1 MTGDIPGLCRGLV
14 LESITITVKEESR
27 DLIAELNLSVAPGQ
41 VVTIMGPSGSGKS
54 TLLSYIAG
62 FLDHRTFAARGRIMV
77 GGETI
82 EALPAEDRHV
92 GILFQDPV
100 LFPHLTVS
108 GNLLFGLPRGRWRDR
123 RKRQAM
129 ASDALASAGLA
140 GFEHRDPSTL
150 SGGQKAR
157 VTLLRTLLSEPRAL
171 LLDEPFGK
179 LDVALRKDFRSFVFA
194 HARERQLP
202 TLLVTHDPADAEA
215 VGGVVIRLADAA
227 LSSDT
232 ARKNAEELLLDASPE
247 HEPFTTRKPF

>member
-1 MTGDIPGLCRGLV
+1 MTGVISRPCRGLV
-14 LESITITVKEESR
+14 LESISIAVKGASR
-27 DLIAELNLSVAPGQ
+27 DLVRELSLSVSPGQ

-62 FLDHRTFAARGRIMV
+62 FLDRRAFVAKGQVTV
-77 GGETI
+77 GGEHI
-82 EALPAEDRHV
+82 EDRPAEDRHV

-100 LFPHLTVS
+100 LFPHLTVA

-123 RKRQAM
+123 HKRRAM

-140 GFEHRDPSTL
+140 GFEDRDPSTL

-179 LDVALRKDFRSFVFA
+179 LDVALREDFRSFVFA
-194 HARERQLP
+194 HVRERQLP
-202 TLLVTHDPADAEA
+202 ALLVTHDPADAEA
-215 VGGVVIRLADAA
+215 AGGAVIHLDDAA
-227 LSSDT
+227 
-232 ARKNAEELLLDASPE
+232 ARP
-247 HEPFTTRKPF
+247 

>member
-1 MTGDIPGLCRGLV
+1 MTGVIPGPCRGLV
-14 LESITITVKEESR
+14 LESISITVKEQSR
-27 DLIAELNLSVAPGQ
+27 DLVGGLSLSVAPGQ

-62 FLDHRTFAARGRIMV
+62 FLDRRAFAAKGQIMV
-77 GGETI
+77 GGERI
-82 EALPAEDRHV
+82 DDRPAEDRHV

-100 LFPHLTVS
+100 LFPHLTVA

-157 VTLLRTLLSEPRAL
+157 VTLLRTLLSQPRAL

-179 LDVALRKDFRSFVFA
+179 LDVALREEFRSFVFA
-194 HARERQLP
+194 HVRERGLP
-202 TLLVTHDPADAEA
+202 TLLVTHDPADAESA
-215 VGGVVIRLADAA
+215 AGVLIQLDDVVVRPSAIVKTIGEGSSPVAP
-227 LSSDT
+227 LSMSG
-232 ARKNAEELLLDASPE
+232 SQC
-247 HEPFTTRKPF
+247 

>member
-1 MTGDIPGLCRGLV
+1 MTGVISRPCRGLV
-14 LESITITVKEESR
+14 LESISIAVKGASR
-27 DLIAELNLSVAPGQ
+27 DLVRELSLSVSPGQ

-62 FLDHRTFAARGRIMV
+62 FLDRRAFVAKGQVTV
-77 GGETI
+77 GGEHI
-82 EALPAEDRHV
+82 EDRPAEDRHV

-100 LFPHLTVS
+100 LFPHLTVA

-123 RKRQAM
+123 HKRRAM

-140 GFEHRDPSTL
+140 GFEDRDPSTL

-179 LDVALRKDFRSFVFA
+179 LDVALREDFRSFVFA
-194 HARERQLP
+194 HVRERQLP
-202 TLLVTHDPADAEA
+202 ALLVTHDPADAEA
-215 VGGVVIRLADAA
+215 AGGAVIHLDGAA
-227 LSSDT
+227 
-232 ARKNAEELLLDASPE
+232 AR
-247 HEPFTTRKPF
+247 

>member
-1 MTGDIPGLCRGLV
+1 MTGIIPGPCRGLV
-14 LESITITVKEESR
+14 LESISIAVKGASR
-27 DLIAELNLSVAPGQ
+27 GLVSELSLSVPPGH
-41 VVTIMGPSGSGKS
+41 VVTVMGPSGSGKS

-62 FLDHRTFAARGRIMV
+62 FLDRRTFAAKGRIMV

-82 EALPAEDRHV
+82 EDLPAEDRHV

-100 LFPHLTVS
+100 LFPHLTVA

-157 VTLLRTLLSEPRAL
+157 VTLLRTLLSQPRAL

-179 LDVALRKDFRSFVFA
+179 LDVALREEFRSFVFA
-194 HARERQLP
+194 HVRERGLP

-215 VGGVVIRLADAA
+215 AAGVVIQLDDVVVRPSGIVETIGEGSSPVAP
-227 LSSDT
+227 LSMSGS
-232 ARKNAEELLLDASPE
+232 R
-247 HEPFTTRKPF
+247 R

>member
-1 MTGDIPGLCRGLV
+1 MTSDIPGSCRELV
-14 LESITITVKEESR
+14 LESVSIAVKGASR
-27 DLIAELNLSVAPGQ
+27 GLVSELSLSVSPGH
-41 VVTIMGPSGSGKS
+41 VVTVMGPSGSGKS

-62 FLDHRTFAARGRIMV
+62 FLDRRTFAAKGRIMV

-82 EALPAEDRHV
+82 EDLPAEDRHV

-100 LFPHLTVS
+100 LFPHLTVA

-123 RKRQAM
+123 HKRRAM

-157 VTLLRTLLSEPRAL
+157 VTLLRTLLSQPRAL

-179 LDVALRKDFRSFVFA
+179 LDVALREEFRSFVFA
-194 HARERQLP
+194 HVRERGLP

-215 VGGVVIRLADAA
+215 AAGVVIHLDDVIVRPSGIVETIGEGSSPVAP
-227 LSSDT
+227 LSMSG
-232 ARKNAEELLLDASPE
+232 S
-247 HEPFTTRKPF
+247 

>member
-1 MTGDIPGLCRGLV
+1 MTGGTPGLCQGLV
-14 LESITITVKEESR
+14 LESISITLKGESR
-27 DLIAELNLSVAPGQ
+27 DLIAGLSLSVAPGQ
-41 VVTIMGPSGSGKS
+41 VVTIMGQSGSGKS

-62 FLDHRTFAARGRIMV
+62 FLDSKAFAAEGQIIV
-77 GGETI
+77 GGERI
-82 EALPAEDRHV
+82 DDRPAEDRHV

-100 LFPHLTVS
+100 MFPHLTVA

-129 ASDALASAGLA
+129 ASDALTSAGLA

-157 VTLLRTLLSEPRAL
+157 ITLLRTLLSQPRAL

-179 LDVALRKDFRSFVFA
+179 LDVALREEFRSLVFA
-194 HARERQLP
+194 HARERGLP

-215 VGGVVIRLADAA
+215 AAGAVIQ
-227 LSSDT
+227 
-232 ARKNAEELLLDASPE
+232 LDDVAVRPSEIVERIGKGASPVALLN
-247 HEPFTTRKPF
+247 RGGSQR

>member
-1 MTGDIPGLCRGLV
+1 MTGDIPSLCRGLV
-14 LESITITVKEESR
+14 LESISITVRGEAR
-27 DLIAELNLSVAPGQ
+27 GLVGGLSLSAAPGQ

-62 FLDHRTFAARGRIMV
+62 FLDRRAFAAKGQIMV

-82 EALPAEDRHV
+82 ENLPAEDRHV

-100 LFPHLTVS
+100 LFPHLTVA

-123 RKRQAM
+123 RKRRAM

-140 GFEHRDPSTL
+140 GFEDRDPSTL

-157 VTLLRTLLSEPRAL
+157 VTLLRTLLSQPRAL

-179 LDVALRKDFRSFVFA
+179 LDVALREEFRSFVFA
-194 HARERQLP
+194 HARERGLP

-215 VGGVVIRLADAA
+215 AAGVVIQLDDVVVRPSGIVETSGEGSPLVARLNR
-227 LSSDT
+227 SGS
-232 ARKNAEELLLDASPE
+232 R
-247 HEPFTTRKPF
+247 R

>member
-1 MTGDIPGLCRGLV
+1 
-14 LESITITVKEESR
+14 
-27 DLIAELNLSVAPGQ
+27 
-41 VVTIMGPSGSGKS
+41 MGPSGSGKS

-62 FLDHRTFAARGRIMV
+62 FLDRRTFAAQGRIMV
-77 GGETI
+77 GGERI
-82 EALPAEDRHV
+82 DDRPAEDRHV

-123 RKRQAM
+123 HKRRAM

-140 GFEHRDPSTL
+140 GLEHRDPSTL

-157 VTLLRTLLSEPRAL
+157 VTLLRTLLSQPRAL

-179 LDVALRKDFRSFVFA
+179 LDAALREEFRSFVFA
-194 HARERQLP
+194 HVREWGLP

-215 VGGVVIRLADAA
+215 AAGVVIQLDDAA
-227 LSSDT
+227 AHPSEFVEVIG
-232 ARKNAEELLLDASPE
+232 ARAPPVARLNRSGS
-247 HEPFTTRKPF
+247 

>member
-1 MTGDIPGLCRGLV
+1 MTDVIPGLCRGLV
-14 LESITITVKEESR
+14 LESISITVKGASR
-27 DLIAELNLSVAPGQ
+27 DLVSELSLSVPPGQ
-41 VVTIMGPSGSGKS
+41 VVTVMGPSGSGKS

-62 FLDHRTFAARGRIMV
+62 FLDLRTFAAKGQLMV
-77 GGETI
+77 GGERI
-82 EALPAEDRHV
+82 DDRPAENRHV

-100 LFPHLTVS
+100 LFPHLTVA

-157 VTLLRTLLSEPRAL
+157 VTLLRTLLSQPRAL
-171 LLDEPFGK
+171 LLDEPFSK
-179 LDVALRKDFRSFVFA
+179 LDVAMREEFRSFVFA
-194 HARERQLP
+194 HVRERGLP

-215 VGGVVIRLADAA
+215 AAGIVIQLDDAA
-227 LSSDT
+227 ARPRYSTPT
-232 ARKNAEELLLDASPE
+232 ALA
-247 HEPFTTRKPF
+247 T

>member
-1 MTGDIPGLCRGLV
+1 MTGIIAGPCRGLV
-14 LESITITVKEESR
+14 LESISIAVKGGSR
-27 DLIAELNLSVAPGQ
+27 GLVSELSLSVPPGQ

-62 FLDHRTFAARGRIMV
+62 FLDLRTFAAKGQIMID
-77 GGETI
+77 GETI
-82 EALPAEDRHV
+82 VDLPAEDRHV

-100 LFPHLTVS
+100 LFPHLTVA
-108 GNLLFGLPRGRWRDR
+108 GNLLFGLQRGRWRDR

-157 VTLLRTLLSEPRAL
+157 VTLLRTLLSRPRAL

-179 LDVALRKDFRSFVFA
+179 LDVALREEFRSFVFA
-194 HARERQLP
+194 HVREQGLP

-215 VGGVVIRLADAA
+215 AAGVVIQ
-227 LSSDT
+227 
-232 ARKNAEELLLDASPE
+232 LDDVVVCPSGIVETIGEGASPVA
-247 HEPFTTRKPF
+247 RLNRSGSRR

>member
-1 MTGDIPGLCRGLV
+1 MTGIIPGPCRGLA
-14 LESITITVKEESR
+14 LESVSIAVKGASR
-27 DLIAELNLSVAPGQ
+27 GLVSELSLSVPPGH
-41 VVTIMGPSGSGKS
+41 VVTVMGPSGSGKS

-62 FLDHRTFAARGRIMV
+62 FLDRRTFAAKGRIMV

-82 EALPAEDRHV
+82 EDLPAEDRHV

-100 LFPHLTVS
+100 LFPHLTVA

-157 VTLLRTLLSEPRAL
+157 VTLLRTLLSQPRAL

-179 LDVALRKDFRSFVFA
+179 LDVALREEFRSFVFA
-194 HARERQLP
+194 HVRERGLP

-215 VGGVVIRLADAA
+215 AAGVVIQLDDVVVRPSGIVETIGEGSSPVAP
-227 LSSDT
+227 LSMSGS
-232 ARKNAEELLLDASPE
+232 R
-247 HEPFTTRKPF
+247 R

>member
-1 MTGDIPGLCRGLV
+1 MTGGIPDPRRGLV
-14 LESITITVKEESR
+14 LESISIAVKGASQGLVR
-27 DLIAELNLSVAPGQ
+27 ELSLSVPPGH
-41 VVTIMGPSGSGKS
+41 VVTVMGPSGSGKS

-62 FLDHRTFAARGRIMV
+62 FLDGRTFAAKGRIMV

-82 EALPAEDRHV
+82 EDLPAEDRHV

-100 LFPHLTVS
+100 LFPHLTVA

-123 RKRQAM
+123 HKRRAM

-157 VTLLRTLLSEPRAL
+157 VTLLRTLLSRPRAL

-179 LDVALRKDFRSFVFA
+179 LDVALREEFRSFVFA
-194 HARERQLP
+194 HVRERELP

-215 VGGVVIRLADAA
+215 AAGVVIQLDDVVVRSPGIVETIGEGSSPVAP
-227 LSSDT
+227 LSMSGS
-232 ARKNAEELLLDASPE
+232 R
-247 HEPFTTRKPF
+247 R

>member
-1 MTGDIPGLCRGLV
+1 VASGD
-14 LESITITVKEESR
+14 
-27 DLIAELNLSVAPGQ
+27 

-62 FLDHRTFAARGRIMV
+62 FLDRRAFAAKGRIMV
-77 GGETI
+77 GDERI
-82 EALPAEDRHV
+82 DDRPAEDRHV

-100 LFPHLTVS
+100 LFPHLTVA

-123 RKRQAM
+123 RKRRAM

-157 VTLLRTLLSEPRAL
+157 VTLLRTLLSQPRAL

-179 LDVALRKDFRSFVFA
+179 LDVALREEFRSFVFA
-194 HARERQLP
+194 HVRERGLP

-215 VGGVVIRLADAA
+215 AAGVVIQLDDVVVRPSGIVETIGEGSSPVAP
-227 LSSDT
+227 LSMSGSQ
-232 ARKNAEELLLDASPE
+232 R
-247 HEPFTTRKPF
+247 